1 MFLCVGSHIIE
12 VEVLIRGGLHMS
24 EEINLVTEKEYNE
37 GDRVTGTITKIDE
50 KSVTVEI
57 SGAPFD
63 GVIPISEISSLHIE
77 KTSDVVS
84 EGDVLEL
91 IIMKV
96 EEDNFV
102 LSKRKVDAEDAWGSL
117 EEKYNNKETIE
128 TEVKDVVKGGL
139 VVDLGVRGFVPA
151 SLVEDFF
158 VESFE
163 DYKGRTMTF
172 KIVEMDKEKNRLILS
187 HRAVI
192 QEEKSAKKG
201 EVLENLEE
209 GQVLE
214 GTVQRIASFGA
225 FVDVG
230 GVDGL
235 VHISQLS
242 HEHVEKVSD
251 VLKEGETVN
260 VKVLSVDR
268 DSERISLSIKE
279 TLPGP
284 WAGIEDRVPKGS
296 ILKGTVK
303 RLVSYGAF
311 VELFPG
317 VEGLVHIS
325 RISHEHIGTPNEVLT
340 EGQEIEVKVLE
351 VNPEEER
358 LSLSIKDLTE
368 KENTTSY
375 GDYEMSEDSKGF
387 SISDV
392 IGDQLKK
399 FTE

>member
-1 MFLCVGSHIIE
+1 
-12 VEVLIRGGLHMS
+12 MS
-24 EEINLVTEKEYNE
+24 EDMNLNTQREFNE
-37 GDRVTGTITKIDE
+37 GDRVTGKVTKIED

-57 SGAPFD
+57 IGAPFD

-77 KTSDVVS
+77 KASDIVS
-84 EGDVLEL
+84 EGDELEL
-91 IIMKV
+91 MITKV
-96 EEDNFV
+96 EEDNYV
-102 LSKRKVDAEDAWGSL
+102 LSKRKVDAADAWDSL
-117 EEKYNNKETIE
+117 EAKFNAKETIE

-139 VVDLGVRGFVPA
+139 VVDLGVRGFIPA
-151 SLVEDFF
+151 SLVEDYF

-163 DYKGRTMTF
+163 EYRGRVMTF
-172 KIVEMDKEKNRLILS
+172 KIVELDKEKNRLILS

-192 QEEKSAKKG
+192 QEEKAAKKG
-201 EVLENLEE
+201 EILENLEE

-242 HEHVEKVSD
+242 HDHVEKVAD
-251 VLKEGETVN
+251 VLSEGDAVT

-268 DSERISLSIKE
+268 DAERISLSIKE

-284 WAGIEDRVPKGS
+284 WESIEEKAPKGS
-296 ILKGTVK
+296 VLEGTVK

-325 RISHEHIGTPNEVLT
+325 RISHDHIGTPNEVLT
-340 EGQEIEVKVLE
+340 EGQKIEVKVLE
-351 VNPEEER
+351 VNPNEER
-358 LSLSIKDLTE
+358 LSLSIKDLIE
-368 KENTTSY
+368 KEDETSF
-375 GDYEMSEDSKGF
+375 GDYEMPEESQGF
-387 SISDV
+387 SLSDV

>member
-1 MFLCVGSHIIE
+1 M
-12 VEVLIRGGLHMS
+12 
-24 EEINLVTEKEYNE
+24 
-37 GDRVTGTITKIDE
+37 
-50 KSVTVEI
+50 
-57 SGAPFD
+57 
-63 GVIPISEISSLHIE
+63 
-77 KTSDVVS
+77 
-84 EGDVLEL
+84 
-91 IIMKV
+91 
-96 EEDNFV
+96 
-102 LSKRKVDAEDAWGSL
+102 
-117 EEKYNNKETIE
+117 
-128 TEVKDVVKGGL
+128 
-139 VVDLGVRGFVPA
+139 
-151 SLVEDFF
+151 
-158 VESFE
+158 
-163 DYKGRTMTF
+163 
-172 KIVEMDKEKNRLILS
+172 
-187 HRAVI
+187 
-192 QEEKSAKKG
+192 
-201 EVLENLEE
+201 
-209 GQVLE
+209 LE

-251 VLKEGETVN
+251 VLKEGETVS

-375 GDYEMSEDSKGF
+375 GDYEMSEESKGF

>member
-1 MFLCVGSHIIE
+1 MTE
-12 VEVLIRGGLHMS
+12 EMNVEAMDG
-24 EEINLVTEKEYNE
+24 YNA
-37 GDRVTGTITKIDE
+37 GDRVTGKVTKIED

-63 GVIPISEISSLHIE
+63 GVIPISELSSLHIE
-77 KTSDVVS
+77 TASDAVK
-84 EGDVLEL
+84 EGDELEL
-91 IIMKV
+91 SIIKV
-96 EEDNFV
+96 EDNAFV
-102 LSKRKVDAEDAWGSL
+102 LSKRKVDAEDAWDTL
-117 EEKYNNKETIE
+117 EEQYNNSVTIT

-139 VVDLGVRGFVPA
+139 VVDLGVRGFIPA
-151 SLVEDFF
+151 SLVEDHF

-163 DYKGRTMTF
+163 EYKGRTMDF

-192 QEEKSAKKG
+192 QEEKSSKKEEILAG
-201 EVLENLEE
+201 LHE

-225 FVDVG
+225 FVDLG

-235 VHISQLS
+235 VHISQIA
-242 HEHVEKVSD
+242 HGHIEKVSD
-251 VLKEGETVN
+251 VLKEGDTVE
-260 VKVLSVDR
+260 VKILAVDR
-268 DSERISLSIKE
+268 DAERISLSIKD
-279 TLPGP
+279 TLAGP
-284 WAGIEDRVPKGS
+284 WEGIEDKATKGAV
-296 ILKGTVK
+296 LEGTVK

-311 VELFPG
+311 VEVFPG

-325 RISHEHIGTPNEVLT
+325 RISHDHIGTPNEVLS
-340 EGQEIEVKVLE
+340 EGQQVEVKVLD
-351 VNPEEER
+351 VNPDDKR

-368 KENTTSY
+368 KEDDTY
-375 GDYEMSEDSKGF
+375 DGYEMPEEPSGF

-399 FTE
+399 FSN

>member
-1 MFLCVGSHIIE
+1 MT
-12 VEVLIRGGLHMS
+12 
-24 EEINLVTEKEYNE
+24 EEMNLDEMNGYKE
-37 GDRVTGTITKIDE
+37 GDRVTGKVTKIED
-50 KSVTVEI
+50 KSVLVEI
-57 SGAPFD
+57 TGAPFD
-63 GVIPISEISSLHIE
+63 GVIPISELSSLHIE
-77 KTSDVVS
+77 KASDAVQV
-84 EGDVLEL
+84 GDELEL
-91 IIMKV
+91 IITKV
-96 EEDNFV
+96 EDENYV
-102 LSKRKVDAEDAWGSL
+102 LSKRKVDAENAWDSL
-117 EEKYNNKETIE
+117 EEKFNNQETIE

-139 VVDLGVRGFVPA
+139 VVDLGVRGFIPA
-151 SLVEDFF
+151 SLVEDHF

-163 DYKGRTMTF
+163 DYKGRTMEF

-187 HRAVI
+187 HRAVL
-192 QEEKSAKKG
+192 QEEKANKKE
-201 EVLENLEE
+201 EVLEELNE

-225 FVDVG
+225 FVDIG

-251 VLKEGETVN
+251 VLKEGEKVK

-284 WAGIEDRVPKGS
+284 WENIEERAPKGS
-296 ILKGTVK
+296 VFEGTVK

-311 VELFPG
+311 VEVFPG

-325 RISHEHIGTPNEVLT
+325 RISHEHIGTPHEVLQ
-340 EGQEIEVKVLE
+340 EGQKVDVKVVD
-351 VNPEEER
+351 VNAEEKR
-358 LSLSIKDLTE
+358 LSLSIKDLLE
-368 KENTTSY
+368 KEDTESY
-375 GDYEMSEDSKGF
+375 GDYEMKEETGF
-387 SISDV
+387 SLSDV

>member
-1 MFLCVGSHIIE
+1 MT
-12 VEVLIRGGLHMS
+12 
-24 EEINLVTEKEYNE
+24 EEMNLDEMNGYKE
-37 GDRVTGTITKIDE
+37 GDRVTGKVTKIED
-50 KSVTVEI
+50 KSVLIEI

-63 GVIPISEISSLHIE
+63 GVIPISELSSLHIE
-77 KTSDVVS
+77 KASDAVQV
-84 EGDVLEL
+84 GDELEL
-91 IIMKV
+91 IITKV
-96 EEDNFV
+96 EDENYV
-102 LSKRKVDAEDAWGSL
+102 LSKRKVDAENAWDSL
-117 EEKYNNKETIE
+117 EEKFNNQETIE

-139 VVDLGVRGFVPA
+139 VVDLGVRGFIPA
-151 SLVEDFF
+151 SLVEDHF

-163 DYKGRTMTF
+163 DYKGRTMEF

-187 HRAVI
+187 HRAVL
-192 QEEKSAKKG
+192 QEEKASKKD
-201 EVLENLEE
+201 EVLEELKE

-225 FVDVG
+225 FVDIG

-251 VLKEGETVN
+251 VLKEGEKVT

-284 WAGIEDRVPKGS
+284 WENIEERAPKGS
-296 ILKGTVK
+296 VFEGTVK

-311 VELFPG
+311 VEVFPG

-325 RISHEHIGTPNEVLT
+325 RISHQHIGTPHEVLE
-340 EGQEIEVKVLE
+340 EGQKVDVKVVD
-351 VNPEEER
+351 VNTEEKR
-358 LSLSIKDLTE
+358 LSLSIKDLLE
-368 KENTTSY
+368 KEDTETF
-375 GDYEMSEDSKGF
+375 GDYEMKEETGF
-387 SISDV
+387 SLSDV

>member
-1 MFLCVGSHIIE
+1 MT
-12 VEVLIRGGLHMS
+12 
-24 EEINLVTEKEYNE
+24 EEMNLDAMNGYKE
-37 GDRVTGTITKIDE
+37 GDRVTGKVTKIED

-63 GVIPISEISSLHIE
+63 GVIPISELSSLHIE
-77 KTSDVVS
+77 KAGDAVS
-84 EGDVLEL
+84 VGDELEL
-91 IIMKV
+91 IITKV
-96 EEDNFV
+96 EEDNYV
-102 LSKRKVDAEDAWGSL
+102 LSKRKVDAEDAWGDL
-117 EEKYNNKETIE
+117 EEKFNNHETIE

-139 VVDLGVRGFVPA
+139 VVDLGVRGFIPA
-151 SLVEDFF
+151 SLVEDHF
-158 VESFE
+158 VETFD

-192 QEEKSAKKG
+192 QEEKSKQKD
-201 EVLENLEE
+201 EVLDELTE

-225 FVDVG
+225 FVDIG

-242 HEHVEKVSD
+242 HEHIDKVSD
-251 VLKEGETVN
+251 VLKEGDKVK

-268 DSERISLSIKE
+268 DSERISLSIKD

-284 WAGIEDRVPKGS
+284 WEDIEEKAPIGS
-296 ILKGTVK
+296 VFEGTVK

-311 VELFPG
+311 VEVLPG

-325 RISHEHIGTPNEVLT
+325 RISHEHIGTPHEVLE
-340 EGQEIEVKVLE
+340 EGQKVKVKVLD
-351 VNPEEER
+351 VNGDEKR
-358 LSLSIKDLTE
+358 LSLSIKDLIE
-368 KENTTSY
+368 KEEEESY
-375 GDYEMSEDSKGF
+375 GDYEMKEETGF
-387 SISDV
+387 SLSDV

-399 FTE
+399 FSE

>member
-1 MFLCVGSHIIE
+1 
-12 VEVLIRGGLHMS
+12 MS
-24 EEINLVTEKEYNE
+24 EEMNLEVENVYNE
-37 GDRVTGTITKIDE
+37 GDRVTGKVTKIED

-57 SGAPFD
+57 TGAPFD
-63 GVIPISEISSLHIE
+63 GVIPISELSSLHIE
-77 KTSDVVS
+77 KASDAVA
-84 EGDVLEL
+84 EGDEIEL
-91 IIMKV
+91 IITKV
-96 EEDNFV
+96 EDENYV
-102 LSKRKVDAEDAWGSL
+102 LSKRKVDAEDAWDSL
-117 EEKYNNKETIE
+117 EDAYNTKKTIE
-128 TEVKDVVKGGL
+128 TEVRDVVKGGL
-139 VVDLGVRGFVPA
+139 VVDLGVRGFIPA
-151 SLVEDFF
+151 SLVEDYF

-163 DYKGRTMTF
+163 EYKGRMMSF

-192 QEEKSAKKG
+192 QEEKESQKTVILDTL
-201 EVLENLEE
+201 EV
-209 GQVLE
+209 GQILE
-214 GTVQRIASFGA
+214 GSVQRLATFGA
-225 FVDVG
+225 FVDLG

-235 VHISQLS
+235 VHISQLT

-251 VLKEGETVN
+251 VLKEGDKVN
-260 VKVLSVDR
+260 VKILSVDR
-268 DSERISLSIKE
+268 DSERISLSIKD

-284 WAGIEDRVPKGS
+284 WEGIEEKAPKGS
-296 ILKGTVK
+296 KLEGTVK
-303 RLVSYGAF
+303 RIVSYGAF

>member
-1 MFLCVGSHIIE
+1 MT
-12 VEVLIRGGLHMS
+12 
-24 EEINLVTEKEYNE
+24 EEMNLDEMNGYKE
-37 GDRVTGTITKIDE
+37 GDRVTGKVTKIE
-50 KSVTVEI
+50 YKSVLVEI
-57 SGAPFD
+57 TGAPFD
-63 GVIPISEISSLHIE
+63 GVIPISELSSLHIE
-77 KTSDVVS
+77 KASDAVQV
-84 EGDVLEL
+84 GDELEL
-91 IIMKV
+91 IITKV
-96 EEDNFV
+96 EDENYV
-102 LSKRKVDAEDAWGSL
+102 LSKRKVDAENAWDSL
-117 EEKYNNKETIE
+117 EEKFNNKVTIE

-139 VVDLGVRGFVPA
+139 VVDLGVRGFIPA
-151 SLVEDFF
+151 SLVEDHF

-163 DYKGRTMTF
+163 DYKGRTMEF

-192 QEEKSAKKG
+192 QEEKANKKE
-201 EVLENLEE
+201 EVLEELKE

-225 FVDVG
+225 FIDIG

-251 VLKEGETVN
+251 VLKEGEKVK

-284 WAGIEDRVPKGS
+284 WENIEERAPKGS
-296 ILKGTVK
+296 VLEGTVK

-311 VELFPG
+311 VEVFPG

-325 RISHEHIGTPNEVLT
+325 RISHQHIGTPHEVLE
-340 EGQEIEVKVLE
+340 EGQKVDVKVVD
-351 VNPEEER
+351 VNAEEKR
-358 LSLSIKDLTE
+358 LSLSIKDLLE
-368 KENTTSY
+368 KEETESY
-375 GDYEMSEDSKGF
+375 GDYEMKEETGF
-387 SISDV
+387 SLSDV